1 MRKHYDFAKM
11 KGRKN
16 PYVRMLK
23 QPVTIRL
30 DRETVAYFKS
40 LAVKTGLPYQNL
52 INLYLRD
59 CAAHQRELCRFC
71 AVRQDGEV
79 QQSIGRTHQD
89 AVASRPHQNC
99 IQWKAPVFGVS
110 EVELD
115 LFSGRQHNGGIQTRC
130 RDENP

>member
-16 PYVRMLK
+16 PYIRMLK

-30 DRETVAYFKS
+30 DRETVTYFKS

-59 CAAHQRELCRFC
+59 CASQQRELSMHWR
-71 AVRQDGEV
+71 
-79 QQSIGRTHQD
+79 S
-89 AVASRPHQNC
+89 
-99 IQWKAPVFGVS
+99 K
-110 EVELD
+110 
-115 LFSGRQHNGGIQTRC
+115 
-130 RDENP
+130 